1 MKTILWALFA
11 SGVMMADASADEAR
25 WTAGLRAEL
34 HPKVSGVA
42 DTSFY
47 SYTVTGGLTL
57 KVGQAAQAMAV
68 HCTGFDR
75 SGSDGVEGTG
85 ACTWTDGEG
94 GVIYAELKTN
104 ADGNDY
110 TVMGGTGRWQGAK
123 GALRSTFAFL
133 PGPSSSFML
142 LTESGSGSLELAQ

>member
-1 MKTILWALFA
+1 MKTILWALLSLA
-11 SGVMMADASADEAR
+11 VMIADASADEAR

-34 HPKVSGVA
+34 HPTVSGVA
-42 DTSFY
+42 ETSFY
-47 SYTVTGGLTL
+47 SYTVTGALTL
-57 KVGQAAQAMAV
+57 KVGQAEQAMAV
-68 HCTGFDR
+68 HCTGLDK
-75 SGSDGVEGTG
+75 SGSDGVEGAG
-85 ACTWTDGEG
+85 ACTWTDNEG

-110 TVMGGTGRWQGAK
+110 TVMGGTGRWRGAQ

-133 PGPSSSFML
+133 PGLSSSFML